1 MTYKIYRHPEVENDL
16 FDIVDL
22 IVEYAGVQIAI
33 NKLADIEASIL
44 SLVDTPHIG
53 TIRDEIAPNLRAIPT
68 ARKGVITFTVDDD
81 EKAVFIVS
89 ITYAGANWLSRMPS
103 RL

>member
-1 MTYKIYRHPEVENDL
+1 MSYKIFKHPEVEQDL

-22 IVEYAGVQIAI
+22 IAEYAGVQITMT
-33 NKLADIEASIL
+33 KLADIEASIQSL
-44 SLVDTPHIG
+44 SETPQVG
-53 TIRDEIAPNLRAIPT
+53 TIRNEITPNLRAIPT

-89 ITYAGANWLSRMPS
+89 ITYAGVNWLSRMPS